1 MLLSHKAEA
10 GAPMDQ
16 PQNVQYAYLTAYR
29 SPTAKPGLEN
39 SLFELFGVHGDE
51 CSDHQAG

>member
-1 MLLSHKAEA
+1 
-10 GAPMDQ
+10 MDQ